1 MAKKILFGVLGALA
15 IYLLLMSWHEK
26 DKKVDALTLELNKM
40 YEVLNEKEENRKRD
54 EAAIAKRDREFEEQ
68 NKKLTS
74 ISHNLRKLAASSEE
88 MRAMLNMRI
97 PPDLLRN
104 LKTYSTES
112 RTTGSHS
119 APAEASNRK

>member
-1 MAKKILFGVLGALA
+1 MVKKILFGVLGALA

-40 YEVLNEKEENRKRD
+40 YEVLNEKEQDRKRD
-54 EAAIAKRDREFEEQ
+54 EEAIAKRDREFEEQ

-74 ISHNLRKLAASSEE
+74 ISANLRKLAANSQE
-88 MRAMLNMRI
+88 MRDMLNMRI
-97 PPDLLRN
+97 PPELLRN

-112 RTTGSHS
+112 KTAGGHT
-119 APAEASNRK
+119 APAEATNRK